1 MRFVALFRNSTHLGL
16 MRTIRPASGI
26 SSSTPYEPDLNVCVL
41 MIVADE
47 NSWRDATTVADR
59 SSGSD
64 VFGGRPLVSTGPAG
78 VSAGLGGSQVEQ
90 NMLRAM
96 TTSASLDASGFCGA
110 IGFRGRRARLGPP
123 PSPPRFGAAVAV
135 GGRGAPARRSTL
147 PPTGA

>member
-1 MRFVALFRNSTHLGL
+1 MRFVALFRKSTHLGL
-16 MRTIRPASGI
+16 MRTIVPASGI

-78 VSAGLGGSQVEQ
+78 VSAGLGGSPGGPD
-90 NMLRAM
+90 MLRAM
-96 TTSASLDASGFCGA
+96 ATAGSLEP
-110 IGFRGRRARLGPP
+110 RA
-123 PSPPRFGAAVAV
+123 
-135 GGRGAPARRSTL
+135 
-147 PPTGA
+147 